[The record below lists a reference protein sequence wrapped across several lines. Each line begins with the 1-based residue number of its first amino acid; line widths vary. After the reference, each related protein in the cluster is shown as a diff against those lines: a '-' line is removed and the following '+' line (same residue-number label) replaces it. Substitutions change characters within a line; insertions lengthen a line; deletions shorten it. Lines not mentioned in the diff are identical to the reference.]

1 MKKQIIIVTL
11 LAILFLGV
19 ALIVKYNSKSKYQN
33 IFDEIYYGEESI
45 FHIPYGSS
53 SFENIPGIK
62 KQPRKD
68 YKFDDSVYENYTDNT
83 TIDKR
88 SWSIWFSF
96 DFPEKMFSISFAS
109 KLQEDISFYVVYE
122 YFKSK
127 HLLVERVYVNHIITE
142 YEEKTYRDIITV
154 KQYLDEAGIPLE
166 SIKKAS
172 EHLLYEKVIADWTRY
187 TTSNFSKENMGKV
200 TIERSPLFEE

>member
-1 MKKQIIIVTL
+1 MKKTL
-11 LAILFLGV
+11 ITFALSAIFLLGI
-19 ALIVKYNSKSKYQN
+19 ALIVKHNAEAKYRN
-33 IFDEIYYGEESI
+33 IFDEIYFGEESI

-142 YEEKTYRDIITV
+142 YEEKTYRDINTV

-172 EHLLYEKVIADWTRY
+172 EYLLYDKVIADWTRY

>member
-1 MKKQIIIVTL
+1 MKRKIIIT
-11 LAILFLGV
+11 IIGV
-19 ALIVKYNSKSKYQN
+19 AIFAAFIINYMINPKIQN

-62 KQPRKD
+62 KQSRKD

-142 YEEKTYRDIITV
+142 YEEKTVRDINTV
-154 KQYLDEAGIPLE
+154 KQYLDEAGVPVE
-166 SIKKAS
+166 SIRKAADQ
-172 EHLLYEKVIADWTRY
+172 LLYDKVIEDWITY
-187 TTSNFSKENMGKV
+187 TNSAFSKENIGKV
-200 TIERSPLFEE
+200 TIEKSPFFKD

>member
-1 MKKQIIIVTL
+1 MKRKIIVTIIGFTI
-11 LAILFLGV
+11 LAAFIINYMLNPK
-19 ALIVKYNSKSKYQN
+19 IQN

-62 KQPRKD
+62 KQSRKD
-68 YKFDDSVYENYTDNT
+68 YKLNDSIYENYTDNT

-127 HLLVERVYVNHIITE
+127 DLLVERVYVNHIITE
-142 YEEKTYRDIITV
+142 YEEKTGRDINTV
-154 KQYLDEAGIPLE
+154 KQYLDEVGIPVE
-166 SIKKAS
+166 SIRKATNQ
-172 EHLLYEKVIADWTRY
+172 LLYDKVIADWIKY
-187 TTSNFSKENMGKV
+187 TNSKFSKENIGKV

>member
-1 MKKQIIIVTL
+1 MKKTL
-11 LAILFLGV
+11 ITFALSAIFLLV
-19 ALIVKYNSKSKYQN
+19 IALIVKHNAEAKYKN

-68 YKFDDSVYENYTDNT
+68 YKFDDSVYENYTDNK

-142 YEEKTYRDIITV
+142 YEEKTYRDINTV
-154 KQYLDEAGIPLE
+154 KQYLDEVAIPVE
-166 SIKKAS
+166 SIRKAANQ
-172 EHLLYEKVIADWTRY
+172 LLYDKVIADWIKY
-187 TTSNFSKENMGKV
+187 TNSKFSKENIGKV
-200 TIERSPLFEE
+200 NIERSPLFKE

>member
-1 MKKQIIIVTL
+1 MKRKIIVTIIGFTI
-11 LAILFLGV
+11 LAAFIINYMLNPK
-19 ALIVKYNSKSKYQN
+19 IQN

-62 KQPRKD
+62 KQSRKD
-68 YKFDDSVYENYTDNT
+68 YKLNDSIYENYTDNT

-142 YEEKTYRDIITV
+142 YEEKTGRDINTV
-154 KQYLDEAGIPLE
+154 KQYLDEVGIPVE
-166 SIKKAS
+166 SIRKATNQ
-172 EHLLYEKVIADWTRY
+172 LLYDKVIADWIKY
-187 TTSNFSKENMGKV
+187 TNSKFSKENIGKV

>member
-1 MKKQIIIVTL
+1 MKKL
-11 LAILFLGV
+11 LITFALSAIFLLGI
-19 ALIVKYNSKSKYQN
+19 ALIVKHNAEAKYQN

-62 KQPRKD
+62 KQSRKD

-142 YEEKTYRDIITV
+142 YEEKTYRDINTV

-172 EHLLYEKVIADWTRY
+172 EYLLYDKVIADWTRY

>member
-1 MKKQIIIVTL
+1 MKKTL
-11 LAILFLGV
+11 ITFALSAIFLLV
-19 ALIVKYNSKSKYQN
+19 IALIVKHNAEAKYKN

-68 YKFDDSVYENYTDNT
+68 YKFDDSVYENYTDNK

-142 YEEKTYRDIITV
+142 YEEKTYRDINTV